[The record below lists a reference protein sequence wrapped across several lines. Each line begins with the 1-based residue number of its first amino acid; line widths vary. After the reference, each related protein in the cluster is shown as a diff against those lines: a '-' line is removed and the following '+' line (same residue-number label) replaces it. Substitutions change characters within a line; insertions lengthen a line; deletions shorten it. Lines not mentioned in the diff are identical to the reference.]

1 MPPAVPPLIRVSDV
15 KKQQEF
21 KYQGF
26 NQPNIYT
33 KDPQITNPPTVQ
45 SSTPT
50 SQTVVVQ
57 SAPQNVLNQQRD
69 ESLSKIQYYARN

>member
-26 NQPNIYT
+26 NQPNLYT

-50 SQTVVVQ
+50 NEYFV
-57 SAPQNVLNQQRD
+57 
-69 ESLSKIQYYARN
+69 